1 MKLKSN
7 KKSEDQWKEILTQ
20 EENNIL
26 RLKGTEPPFTG
37 NYWNYHKEGNYKC
50 AGCGTPFFNSK
61 AKFDSGTRWQS
72 FYAPINEVNIN
83 NHLDLSY
90 GMILTEVLCNKCKG
104 HLGHLFDDGPKPTGL
119 RYCINSVAL
128 KFDPQRP

>member
-1 MKLKSN
+1 MKVKSN

-20 EENNIL
+20 EEYNIL

-37 NYWNYHKEGNYKC
+37 KYWNYHEEGIYKC
-50 AGCGTPFFNSK
+50 AGCGTALFNSK
-61 AKFDSGTRWQS
+61 TKFDSDTGWPS

-83 NHLDLSY
+83 NNLDLSY
-90 GMILTEVLCNKCKG
+90 GMIRTEVLCNKCKG